1 MHQSRSSL
9 AGKLLFGSLAALLS
23 ASTVSAADMVERPG
37 PSIAM
42 APLAE
47 GAAPSAP
54 TGTVEIFVRLEDPS
68 IAAFSI
74 ASMKRGDG
82 MPSPEEQKAHAAKLD
97 QAQAAVRA
105 QLAGMGAEAMSS
117 MRAGDNG
124 FRVRVDA
131 SQVQNLTSIPGVKGD
146 CTAVRSDHRSPQ
158 QCAVGWR

>member
-1 MHQSRSSL
+1 M
-9 AGKLLFGSLAALLS
+9 S

-54 TGTVEIFVRLEDPS
+54 TGTVEIFVRLDDPS

-131 SQVQNLTSIPGVKGD
+131 SQQVGQGEEVHHRHHHPSLVEEEGGVHLPQG
-146 CTAVRSDHRSPQ
+146 VRT
-158 QCAVGWR
+158 